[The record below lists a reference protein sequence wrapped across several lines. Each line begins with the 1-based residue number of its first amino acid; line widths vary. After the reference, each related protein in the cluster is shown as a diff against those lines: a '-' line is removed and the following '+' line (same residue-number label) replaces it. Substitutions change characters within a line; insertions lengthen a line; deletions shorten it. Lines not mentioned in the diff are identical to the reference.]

1 MGRMSSTSTGFG
13 QLAFFKNLH
22 LRLCVLILERE
33 KHGCERKP
41 STLLPLRAL
50 TMDETLKLGMCLD
63 QISNTKPF
71 GVRDGAETI

>member
-1 MGRMSSTSTGFG
+1 M
-13 QLAFFKNLH
+13 
-22 LRLCVLILERE
+22 LILERE

-63 QISNTKPF
+63 WISNTKPF
-71 GVRDGAETI
+71 GGRDGAETI